1 MNEKTRKALY
11 VASDLLWR
19 GAVFAGKCGVV
30 LCGLA
35 LIPSIIKDAAEKRSK
50 NAGRNNNN

>member
-35 LIPSIIKDAAEKRSK
+35 LIPSIIKDAAEKRSR
-50 NAGRNNNN
+50 NTGRNNNN